1 MSEANDDPQ
10 ALQEFRKS
18 VFSSSFY
25 GEKMPTAFL
34 VALKHLTDSATAT
47 LGIKTSLTDRS
58 AYWLDGHSLGVL
70 SCSGATDED
79 ANIEGRVIRLDSLVS
94 VGLEVKVAEYDKF
107 TDSTD
112 PPGRVLTVTS
122 AHGEP
127 IKFDATPRSAGADR
141 LKATESFIDA
151 VLAALA
157 RP

>member
-1 MSEANDDPQ
+1 
-10 ALQEFRKS
+10 
-18 VFSSSFY
+18 
-25 GEKMPTAFL
+25 MPTAFL

-94 VGLEVKVAEYDKF
+94 VDLEVKVAEYDKF

-112 PPGRVLTVTS
+112 STEPPGRVLTVKS